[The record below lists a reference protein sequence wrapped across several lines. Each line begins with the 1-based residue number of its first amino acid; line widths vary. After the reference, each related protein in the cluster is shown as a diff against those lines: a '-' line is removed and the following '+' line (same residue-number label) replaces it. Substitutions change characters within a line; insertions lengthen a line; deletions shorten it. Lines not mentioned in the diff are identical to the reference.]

1 MNPTD
6 VSNALIYGIPL
17 ISCIGYGYETLMSCR
32 GRLLGQHITGISGH
46 ESFNGA
52 SNGLRLAVAESPR
65 QLAVA
70 RELVKRRY
78 TWRGYDVHG
87 AEDGDH
93 ARDPSLN
100 EITFIVNDGMA
111 TVGTVTLGLD
121 RPEGLLA
128 ELTHEG
134 VIDQVRASGRKVC
147 ELTRL
152 AIA

>member
-1 MNPTD
+1 MNPSD

-32 GRLLGQHITGISGH
+32 GRLCGQELAATSGREIERQYIS
-46 ESFNGA
+46 SP

-78 TWRGYDVHG
+78 AWRGYDVHG
-87 AEDGDH
+87 GEDRNH
-93 ARDPSLN
+93 VSDPSSS
-100 EITFIVNDGMA
+100 EITFIVNDDSA

-121 RPEGLLA
+121 RPGGLLA
-128 ELTHEG
+128 ELTH
-134 VIDQVRASGRKVC
+134 
-147 ELTRL
+147 
-152 AIA
+152 